1 MVALIAAMLFLQ
13 MYLTMDVCCCLLAS
27 LRAPGWRP
35 RFPNPKAFPLA
46 PAAGAGAAL
55 CVVTF
60 YMLSFKLAPL
70 MLMAVV
76 LLGFVISTASG
87 DDELGAGAATTG
99 LFYTIALQALHAIGE
114 DVALQDADGA
124 REAPQSWRPQLLC
137 LLPSPSTIGN
147 LAPARFPLPTPWPH
161 ITGT

>member
-1 MVALIAAMLFLQ
+1 M
-13 MYLTMDVCCCLLAS
+13 
-27 LRAPGWRP
+27 
-35 RFPNPKAFPLA
+35 FPLA

-87 DDELGAGAATTG
+87 DDEARLLEEPAG
-99 LFYTIALQALHAIGE
+99 E
-114 DVALQDADGA
+114 AD
-124 REAPQSWRPQLLC
+124 
-137 LLPSPSTIGN
+137 
-147 LAPARFPLPTPWPH
+147 PLTD
-161 ITGT
+161 